1 MAGLAPDRVALVV
14 NPTLA
19 AAKELAER
27 ARRWWQARGFE
38 VLVDDGDGRSGLQAA
53 PLRFAV
59 SLGGD
64 GTMLR
69 TVQLVLESR
78 TPVLGVNTGNLGYLT
93 QVEPKSVER
102 AFERLVSGEF
112 EVEDRLTL
120 DVTLAGPG
128 GEVRRYVALNEA
140 VVERNAPG
148 RTIRVAV
155 SIAGRPFLT
164 YAADGVI
171 VATPTGSTAY
181 NFSAR
186 GPIISPRLGAMVV
199 TPISPHMLFDRSLV
213 LDPSETVTV
222 ALVDG
227 RVGVL
232 SVDGSTV
239 VPLTPDVPVEVAA
252 GRHPARVVRLGAQDF
267 HAVLRGKFGLS
278 DH

>member
-1 MAGLAPDRVALVV
+1 MAGVEPNRVALVV

-19 AAKELAER
+19 AAKELAEH
-27 ARRWWQARGFE
+27 ARRWWQSRGYE
-38 VLVDDGDGRSGLQAA
+38 VLVDDGDGRSGLQSE
-53 PLRFAV
+53 PLSFAV

-69 TVQLVLESR
+69 TVQLVLSSR

-93 QVEPKSVER
+93 QVEPTGIER
-102 AFERLVSGEF
+102 AFERLVSGQF
-112 EVEDRLTL
+112 EVEERLTL
-120 DVTLAGPG
+120 DVTLQEPG
-128 GEVRRYVALNEA
+128 GEARRHVALNEV

-186 GPIISPRLGAMVV
+186 GPIMSPRLGAIVI

-213 LDPSETVTV
+213 LDPSETVAI

-239 VPLTPDVPVEVAA
+239 VPLAPDVPVEVAA
-252 GRHPARVVRLGAQDF
+252 GRRAARVVRLGAQDF

-278 DH
+278 DR